1 MSNMTNKAVAVRFIT
16 EVWNAGDLGVA
27 DEVIHPEYVVP
38 GIGNGAEAVK
48 QNVIAFREAFPDL
61 VWTIDDIVGE
71 ADRVALRLTLRGTHL
86 GTFRDIEPT
95 GRTVT
100 MQEMVF
106 WQLVDGRLQMG
117 WFQADMMGL
126 RRQLGVLPQE

>member
-1 MSNMTNKAVAVRFIT
+1 MSITTNKTTAVRFVT

-38 GIGNGAEAVK
+38 GIGQGSEAVK

-71 ADRVALRLTLRGTHL
+71 GDRVALRLTLRGTHL
-86 GTFRDIEPT
+86 GTFQTWSQPAE
-95 GRTVT
+95 
-100 MQEMVF
+100 
-106 WQLVDGRLQMG
+106 L
-117 WFQADMMGL
+117 
-126 RRQLGVLPQE
+126 